1 MFCSASDFRRVIHV
15 NFQDNLR
22 CSWFNPPLV
31 WDGPLCKCGSMCER
45 QDPPSSCFLEE
56 SLTLETRKTRK
67 WCAHRKLT
75 EVWGI
80 RPRHYGKETIC
91 LYDIF
96 RDTCSRTLKDSEGS
110 LCHTFSCHQA
120 AYCFSHLTGQE
131 LWDMILHAFAQAC
144 TMTKFLKNPLYLSVH
159 SSEIFM
165 TDSDWW

>member
-1 MFCSASDFRRVIHV
+1 MIQMFCFRFSAGDPSIH
-15 NFQDNLR
+15 FQDNLR
-22 CSWFNPPLV
+22 CSWFNPPRV
-31 WDGPLCKCGSMCER
+31 WDG

-67 WCAHRKLT
+67 CCAHRKLT
-75 EVWGI
+75 GVGYTSPALRERNDLPIWHHMT
-80 RPRHYGKETIC
+80 PLET
-91 LYDIF
+91 
-96 RDTCSRTLKDSEGS
+96 RVSRTLKDSEGS

-120 AYCFSHLTGQE
+120 AYCFSHLTGQD

>member
-1 MFCSASDFRRVIHV
+1 MIHV

-67 WCAHRKLT
+67 CCAHRKLT

-120 AYCFSHLTGQE
+120 AYFFSHLTGQE
-131 LWDMILHAFAQAC
+131 LWDMILQAFAQAC